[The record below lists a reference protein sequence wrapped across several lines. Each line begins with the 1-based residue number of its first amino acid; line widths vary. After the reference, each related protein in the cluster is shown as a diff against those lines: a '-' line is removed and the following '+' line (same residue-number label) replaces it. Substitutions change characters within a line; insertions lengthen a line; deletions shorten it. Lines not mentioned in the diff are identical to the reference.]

1 MVEETKKLV
10 NNRLYF
16 WEGIAC
22 IFVVLIHCQLPGRV
36 GIVTETIAR
45 FAVPLFFSIS
55 GYYWA
60 KVEINQRTYKAR
72 CKIKKNLKLFIAIT
86 AVYILYRIMVQCAL
100 HLEAV
105 NVINARS
112 FIKLL
117 LFNETDFICTVLWY
131 LLALIYIYILLIF
144 LKSSKSYY
152 VVAFLSFGVFLLSYM
167 LKIVAYSGNLSEKLN
182 ENSAIYRNWLT
193 VGIPFFMFGYLFS
206 TKLENKLKEVF
217 SYKMTYMLLIIS
229 MFGCILER
237 YIIGNSMDVYLFSII
252 IVFTIMLMCSIKP
265 NIKQNYV
272 VEIGK
277 NISLAM
283 YLFHPLVMYGYR
295 YLFGYFNLM
304 NSKITQWTLPIIVI
318 LTIIVIYEVI
328 HRINII
334 PNISNVNN
342 LSRTTNAKRNV
353 VSGIAQMLI
362 TNILQFVNRK
372 IFIVVLGASYLG
384 LSGLFTNVLSVLSL
398 AELGVGSAIVF
409 SLYKPL
415 AENDEEK
422 IHALMELY
430 KRVYRIIGCIVL
442 AIGIAITPILKFI
455 VNLEQGVDINYYYI
469 YYLFLMNSVISYWFY
484 AYRNSII
491 GASQKD
497 YLLVKIN
504 VSFPIIQTIMQI
516 FALVLL
522 KGNTSYYVYLTIP
535 IIMLIIKNYIVYK
548 VSSRLYPYLDNKCK
562 SKLEKSELTKIKKNV
577 YALSVTKLSSTI
589 YYASD
594 NIVISTF
601 IGTIFVG
608 LYSNYSMITVAVTG
622 IINIIFNSL
631 RNSVGDLNA
640 SSDKEHVYVVY
651 KRILF
656 ANFWIYG
663 FCAIAFMVLFNPFI
677 VLFFG
682 KNYAFDTVVTIVIVF
697 TFLIPG
703 LNHTNTI
710 YKDACGLFWQT
721 RYRTL
726 ATALVNITFSVILAI
741 VIPVEKY
748 KIMGVL
754 LATIISYV
762 VTILPVD
769 PKIIYRDVFGMK
781 RNYFIKWF
789 INNLL
794 IISVIMAITY
804 GICLF
809 IPRYTWIGF
818 IIQCVIVVI
827 VPNAL
832 FAIIKYKTSEFK
844 YYKELIAETILKI
857 INK

>member
-1 MVEETKKLV
+1 M
-10 NNRLYF
+10 
-16 WEGIAC
+16 
-22 IFVVLIHCQLPGRV
+22 
-36 GIVTETIAR
+36 
-45 FAVPLFFSIS
+45 
-55 GYYWA
+55 
-60 KVEINQRTYKAR
+60 
-72 CKIKKNLKLFIAIT
+72 
-86 AVYILYRIMVQCAL
+86 
-100 HLEAV
+100 
-105 NVINARS
+105 
-112 FIKLL
+112 
-117 LFNETDFICTVLWY
+117 
-131 LLALIYIYILLIF
+131 
-144 LKSSKSYY
+144 
-152 VVAFLSFGVFLLSYM
+152 
-167 LKIVAYSGNLSEKLN
+167 
-182 ENSAIYRNWLT
+182 
-193 VGIPFFMFGYLFS
+193 
-206 TKLENKLKEVF
+206 
-217 SYKMTYMLLIIS
+217 
-229 MFGCILER
+229 
-237 YIIGNSMDVYLFSII
+237 
-252 IVFTIMLMCSIKP
+252 
-265 NIKQNYV
+265 
-272 VEIGK
+272 
-277 NISLAM
+277 
-283 YLFHPLVMYGYR
+283 
-295 YLFGYFNLM
+295 
-304 NSKITQWTLPIIVI
+304 
-318 LTIIVIYEVI
+318 
-328 HRINII
+328 
-334 PNISNVNN
+334 
-342 LSRTTNAKRNV
+342 
-353 VSGIAQMLI
+353 
-362 TNILQFVNRK
+362 
-372 IFIVVLGASYLG
+372 
-384 LSGLFTNVLSVLSL
+384 
-398 AELGVGSAIVF
+398 
-409 SLYKPL
+409 
-415 AENDEEK
+415 
-422 IHALMELY
+422 
-430 KRVYRIIGCIVL
+430 
-442 AIGIAITPILKFI
+442 
-455 VNLEQGVDINYYYI
+455 
-469 YYLFLMNSVISYWFY
+469 
-484 AYRNSII
+484 
-491 GASQKD
+491 
-497 YLLVKIN
+497 
-504 VSFPIIQTIMQI
+504 
-516 FALVLL
+516 
-522 KGNTSYYVYLTIP
+522 
-535 IIMLIIKNYIVYK
+535 
-548 VSSRLYPYLDNKCK
+548 
-562 SKLEKSELTKIKKNV
+562 

-601 IGTIFVG
+601 IGTVFVG

-640 SSDKEHVYVVY
+640 SSDKEHTYVVY

-741 VIPVEKY
+741 VVPVEKY
-748 KIMGVL
+748 KIVGVL

-827 VPNAL
+827 VPNVL
-832 FAIIKYKTSEFK
+832 FAIMKYKTSEFK